1 MKIKLICV
9 GKVKEKFYVDA
20 IKEYSKRLGAYTS
33 LEIIEVPDEKT
44 PDKASEA
51 INLQIKE
58 KEGNAILS
66 KVKQNDF
73 VMLLDVKGK
82 MYSSEELSELIE
94 NYMID
99 GKSEF
104 VFIIGGS
111 LGVSQQVKQRA
122 NTLISFSKMTFP
134 HQLMRVIFLE
144 QLYRSFKI
152 MKNEPYHK

>member
-1 MKIKLICV
+1 M
-9 GKVKEKFYVDA
+9 DA
-20 IKEYSKRLGAYTS
+20 IKEYSKRLGAYTT

-66 KVKQNDF
+66 KIKPTDF

-134 HQLMRVIFLE
+134 HQLMRGIFLE
-144 QLYRSFKI
+144 QIYRSFKI

>member
-9 GKVKEKFYVDA
+9 GKIKEKFYVDA

-66 KVKQNDF
+66 KIKQNDF

-122 NTLISFSKMTFP
+122 NTLVSFSKMTFP

-144 QLYRSFKI
+144 QIYRSFKI

>member
-20 IKEYSKRLGAYTS
+20 IKEYSKRLSAYTT

-73 VMLLDVKGK
+73 VMLLDIKGK
-82 MYSSEELSELIE
+82 MYDSEELSELIE
-94 NYMID
+94 NHMID

-104 VFIIGGS
+104 IFIIGGS
-111 LGVSQQVKQRA
+111 LGVSDQVKQRA
-122 NTLISFSKMTFP
+122 NAKISFSKMTFP

-144 QLYRSFKI
+144 QIYRSFKI

>member
-20 IKEYSKRLGAYTS
+20 IKEYSKRLGAYTT

-66 KVKQNDF
+66 KVKPNDF

-94 NYMID
+94 NYMVD

-144 QLYRSFKI
+144 QIYRSFKI

>member
-9 GKVKEKFYVDA
+9 GKIKEKFYVDA
-20 IKEYSKRLGAYTS
+20 IKEYSKRLNAYTT

-66 KVKQNDF
+66 KIKPTDF

-144 QLYRSFKI
+144 QIYRSFKI

>member
-111 LGVSQQVKQRA
+111 LGVSHQVKQRA
-122 NTLISFSKMTFP
+122 NTHISFTKMTFP

-144 QLYRSFKI
+144 QIYRSFKI

>member
-20 IKEYSKRLGAYTS
+20 IKEYSKRLGAYTT

-94 NYMID
+94 NYMVD

-144 QLYRSFKI
+144 QIYRSFKI